1 MHLVLYVACAGKA
14 LVAQH
19 FGQYGLEGGDP
30 VDAAVALGGEF
41 EKAVVGYVEGGAVAV
56 ARVFG
61 GVAVEAAQA
70 GYVLVGAEYGGD
82 DEFVGGVAFGDEGVV
97 EGAGYGVEQRGGA
110 GHKVGDGLAQGID
123 VVVGIVGYVDKAVHA
138 PAGLGAVGY
147 VGDAC
152 AGGGGKLYVVEVGK
166 GGFKAGHAHDAV
178 FYGGAVGAQQGEG
191 AARAQQQ
198 AVDGAGLQLDAV
210 GAVVRG
216 GAVGGG
222 RGGAADEARKGE
234 VGAHAFGDGEGED
247 DGAEGGEVVAAVFGE
262 FVFHG
267 VWC

>member
-1 MHLVLYVACAGKA
+1 MHFVLYVACAGKA

-41 EKAVVGYVEGGAVAV
+41 EKAVVGYVERGAVAV

-110 GHKVGDGLAQGID
+110 GHKVGDGLAQGVD

-138 PAGLGAVGY
+138 PAGFGAVGY

-152 AGGGGKLYVVEVGK
+152 AGGGG
-166 GGFKAGHAHDAV
+166 
-178 FYGGAVGAQQGEG
+178 
-191 AARAQQQ
+191 
-198 AVDGAGLQLDAV
+198 
-210 GAVVRG
+210 
-216 GAVGGG
+216 
-222 RGGAADEARKGE
+222 
-234 VGAHAFGDGEGED
+234 
-247 DGAEGGEVVAAVFGE
+247 
-262 FVFHG
+262 
-267 VWC
+267 